1 MPEST
6 IESNG
11 LGRFIESML
20 PTGLTPFSFGFGGA
34 LFKQIFGKS
43 LEDLVKSIFPSTVAS
58 VTKSGLTGQQI
69 AENEYTAMREDTR
82 YQRFVDDL
90 DKAGINSAMLLG
102 RSVQPSSSSPSAS
115 DSGTSIAGS
124 FSNLLELATLPARL
138 ENLRAE
144 TKNTEADTDKK
155 KSETEGQNISNQF
168 AAELNRSALDSQAVV
183 RELNRHQI
191 HEVDAKID
199 NLEQNRQNLIVD
211 MKKSIKEMSVMDAQI
226 SRIDTQN
233 LESMADILL
242 KRASASRIVSLLPY
256 EKLYM
261 SAKTDAERG
270 AAAASFAQAA
280 WQNGL
285 IDAGYVETTCKALEI
300 TNSINEVKA
309 ALTNPNYDYDSAV
322 LDTAGRAIMATISAM
337 LNPIKGIVSF

>member
-1 MPEST
+1 MQ
-6 IESNG
+6 SNG

-20 PTGLTPFSFGFGGA
+20 PSGTTPLSFGVGGA
-34 LFKQIFGKS
+34 FLKALSGNSAEGLLQS
-43 LEDLVKSIFPSTVAS
+43 VVPSALNS
-58 VTKSGLTGQQI
+58 VTKAGLTGQQI
-69 AENEYTAMREDTR
+69 AQNEWTAQREDTQ
-82 YQRFVDDL
+82 YQRWVEDL
-90 DKAGINSAMLLG
+90 DKAGINAAMLLG
-102 RSVQPSSSSPSAS
+102 KSVSPSNSTPSAGDNGAS
-115 DSGTSIAGS
+115 VAGS
-124 FSNLLELATLPARL
+124 FSNLLELATLSARL
-138 ENLRAE
+138 HQIHADID
-144 TKNTEADTDKK
+144 NTEADTDKK
-155 KSETEGQNISNQF
+155 RSETEGQNISNQF

-199 NLEQNRQNLIVD
+199 SLEQNRQNLIVD
-211 MKKSIKEMSVMDAQI
+211 MQKSIKEMSVMDAQI

-233 LESMADILL
+233 MESMADILL
-242 KRASASRIVSLLPY
+242 KRASASRLVSLLPY

-285 IDAGYVETTCKALEI
+285 IDSGYVETTCKALEI

-309 ALTNPNYDYDSAV
+309 ALTNPNYDFDSAV
-322 LDTAGRAIMATISAM
+322 LDTAGRAIMATISAF
-337 LNPIKGIVSF
+337 LNPLKGIISF

>member
-1 MPEST
+1 M
-6 IESNG
+6 ESNG

-20 PTGLTPFSFGFGGA
+20 PTGITPFSSGVGGA
-34 LFKQIFGKS
+34 FVKALAGNS
-43 LEDLVKSIFPSTVAS
+43 VEGLVQSVVPSTINS
-58 VTKSGLTGQQI
+58 VTKAGLSGQQI
-69 AENEYTAMREDTR
+69 AQNEWTAQREDTQ
-82 YQRFVDDL
+82 YQRLVHDL
-90 DKAGINSAMLLG
+90 LKAGLNPAMLFG
-102 RSVQPSSSSPSAS
+102 KSAQPVSSAS
-115 DSGTSIAGS
+115 AGDNGASVAGS
-124 FSNLLELATLPARL
+124 FSNLLELATLSARL
-138 ENLRAE
+138 DNIRAE
-144 TKNTEADTDKK
+144 TRNTEADTDKK
-155 KSETEGQNISNQF
+155 MSETEGQNISNQF
-168 AAELNRSALDSQAVV
+168 AAELNRSALDSQSVV

-199 NLEQNRQNLIVD
+199 SLEQNRQNLIVD
-211 MKKSIKEMSVMDAQI
+211 MQKSIKEMSVMDAQV

-256 EKLYM
+256 EQLYM

-270 AAAASFAQAA
+270 AAAASFSQAA

-285 IDAGYVETTCKALEI
+285 IDSGYVETTCKALEI

>member
-1 MPEST
+1 MQ
-6 IESNG
+6 SNG

-20 PTGLTPFSFGFGGA
+20 PTGVTPLSFGPGGA
-34 LFKQIFGKS
+34 F
-43 LEDLVKSIFPSTVAS
+43 VKALAGNSTEGLLQSVVPSAINS
-58 VTKSGLTGQQI
+58 VTKAGLTGQQI
-69 AENEYTAMREDTR
+69 AQNEWTAQREDTQ
-82 YQRFVDDL
+82 YQRLVDDL
-90 DKAGINSAMLLG
+90 QKAGLNPAMLFG
-102 RSVQPSSSSPSAS
+102 KSAQPVSSPSAGDNGAS
-115 DSGTSIAGS
+115 VAGS
-124 FSNLLELATLPARL
+124 FSNLLELATLSARL
-138 ENLRAE
+138 DNIRAD
-144 TKNTEADTDKK
+144 TQNTEADTDKK

-199 NLEQNRQNLIVD
+199 TLEQNRQNLIVD
-211 MKKSIKEMSVMDAQI
+211 MQKSIKEMSVMDAQI

-285 IDAGYVETTCKALEI
+285 IDSGYVETTCKALEI